1 MFSFGLTLKSALVKS
16 IESQLSYCTIFIHL
30 LNPLYQIC
38 RKLQPIFSP
47 LGIYWGSLNESPNIR
62 AITACSE
69 WHTALHSQS
78 SSHVPLH
85 LSRHPARE

>member
-16 IESQLSYCTIFIHL
+16 IESQLFTSSLYYLSYCTIFIHL

-69 WHTALHSQS
+69 WHTALHS
-78 SSHVPLH
+78 V
-85 LSRHPARE
+85 